1 MSLTIPADTSTGLQA
16 AITRNG
22 HKMAAPFLPDW
33 LLQQKAL
40 RKVLLLGCQIDGD
53 VPEKH

>member
-1 MSLTIPADTSTGLQA
+1 MTIPADTSTGLQA